1 MNKKFKSKRAVKRE
15 IFNMLYVLLGTVS
28 MAVAVGMFLKPF
40 NLVTGGI
47 SGLSIALYNITNKF
61 FTIPI
66 AGRDYTME
74 IYTAIIT
81 WALFFIGWIFLGR
94 KFALKTVVSSI
105 SYTVLLPIIT
115 TLTASDWFF
124 GGMFDL
130 TKYVADNGTGN
141 SGNFYAAAIV
151 AAVFGGVL
159 IGVGC
164 ALTFRGGGS
173 TGGLD
178 ILALIVVKYAKR
190 VKSSVMVFVF
200 DASVVVFGIF
210 AVRDFIMSLLGITS
224 AFVVAFVIDKV
235 FIGEKKAFIA
245 NIISDEHTKIRKAII
260 SKLDRTCTIIEAKG
274 GYTDTKRPIIMVS
287 FTMPEYAALL
297 AIVDSIDKNAFITI
311 HRAQEINGEGFTKYD
326 VKKKDK

>member
-15 IFNMLYVLLGTVS
+15 IFNMLYVLLGAVS

-47 SGLSIALYNITNKF
+47 SGLSIALYNITKEF

-105 SYTVLLPIIT
+105 SYTVLLPVVT

-130 TKYVADNGTGN
+130 TKYVAENGTGN

-210 AVRDFIMSLLGITS
+210 AVKDFIMSLLGITS

>member
-1 MNKKFKSKRAVKRE
+1 MIGRFRNKRAVKRE
-15 IFNMLYVLLGTVS
+15 IINLLYVILGAGAL
-28 MAVAVGMFLKPF
+28 AVAVGMFLKPF
-40 NLVTGGI
+40 NLVTGGV
-47 SGLSIALYNITNKF
+47 SGLSIALFNLTKPLPIF
-61 FTIPI
+61 EI
-66 AGRDYTME
+66 AGHDYTME
-74 IYTAIIT
+74 IYTAVIT
-81 WALFFIGWIFLGR
+81 WTLFFIGWIFLGKR
-94 KFALKTVVSSI
+94 FALKTLVSSACF
-105 SYTVLLPIIT
+105 TAFLPIVT
-115 TLTASDWFF
+115 TFSMSDAFF
-124 GGMFDL
+124 KGFFNLQNKVDSTVVG
-130 TKYVADNGTGN
+130 
-141 SGNFYAAAIV
+141 SQYALAII

-178 ILALIVVKYAKR
+178 ILALIVVKCAKR

-210 AVRDFIMSLLGITS
+210 AVGDFIMSLLGITS

-274 GYTDTKRPIIMVS
+274 GYTDVKRPIIMVS

-326 VKKKDK
+326 VKEKKDK

>member
-1 MNKKFKSKRAVKRE
+1 
-15 IFNMLYVLLGTVS
+15 
-28 MAVAVGMFLKPF
+28 
-40 NLVTGGI
+40 
-47 SGLSIALYNITNKF
+47 
-61 FTIPI
+61 
-66 AGRDYTME
+66 
-74 IYTAIIT
+74 
-81 WALFFIGWIFLGR
+81 
-94 KFALKTVVSSI
+94 
-105 SYTVLLPIIT
+105 VLLPVVT

-130 TKYVADNGTGN
+130 TKYVAENGTGN

-210 AVRDFIMSLLGITS
+210 AVKDFIMSLLGITS

-326 VKKKDK
+326 VKKKEK